1 MAVMEVEVGA
11 LLTPKGVFENARLR
25 LRGEGSL
32 YAETALVP
40 GFSDAHAH
48 PQVVD
53 YGGGR
58 WGNAYEWMAG
68 RKLRVD
74 EAALRADMELSS
86 RLAAAALLRELL
98 DGVTMV
104 AMVGRGEA
112 NFAAYR
118 RLPVKPRVALLP
130 TILESSRG
138 WLNAWD
144 AIDLLI
150 TLSSL
155 DGAVPVGLFVHSLGH
170 VSRES
175 LRAAYEASKT
185 LEVPFALHLSE
196 GVDELPQLVEAL
208 GLREGEDSGVIAVHC
223 ISGSGYKRYGIR
235 VVHCPLSNLTL
246 YGRTLSDVS
255 EVDALGS
262 DWPLLLGSALAAYRA
277 AVEVHG
283 VERAPLLLERATVGG
298 YRLYGLEWRGDA
310 AFFDEPLER
319 VAEGSALPRFVA
331 VRGELAVAE
340 GELVGLGKTRADVE
354 REIRELIKLA
364 EERYPAS

>member
-1 MAVMEVEVGA
+1 MEVEVGA
-11 LLTPKGVFENARLR
+11 LFTPKGVFENVRLR
-25 LRGEGSL
+25 LRGEGSF
-32 YAETALVP
+32 YAESALVP

-58 WGNAYEWMAG
+58 WRNSYEWMAG
-68 RKLRVD
+68 RRLRVD
-74 EAALRADMELSS
+74 EAALRADMELSA
-86 RLAAAALLRELL
+86 RLAAAAMLRELL

-118 RLPVKPRVALLP
+118 RLPVKPRIALLP

-175 LRAAYEASKT
+175 LKAAYEAARV

-196 GVDELPQLVEAL
+196 GVDELPQLVKAL
-208 GLREGEDSGVIAVHC
+208 GLREGEDSGVVAVHC
-223 ISGSGYKRYGIR
+223 ISGSGYKRYGVR

-246 YGRTLSDVS
+246 YGRTLSDVG

-283 VERAPLLLERATVGG
+283 MEKALLLLEKATIGG
-298 YRLYGLEWRGDA
+298 YRLFGLDWRGDA
-310 AFFDEPLER
+310 AFFDEPLGR
-319 VAEGSALPRFVA
+319 VVEGSAAPRFVA
-331 VRGELAVAE
+331 VRGELAVVE

-354 REIRELIKLA
+354 REVRELIKLA
-364 EERYPAS
+364 EEAYPAS